1 MLSLC
6 ADPDPDYAPTN
17 KTTEPVLRQRK
28 PIDNQQSAVTV
39 PMLRQRNSDS
49 NSSRKIVDNQQSAV
63 NAATEKPC

>member
-39 PMLRQRNSDS
+39 PMLRQRNRMSKKVTVTVAERLLII
-49 NSSRKIVDNQQSAV
+49 NRVQ
-63 NAATEKPC
+63 